1 MTLKQILAPVSLIKF
16 FYNGVRERRVVHISK
31 TKFPERSD
39 SIYNKLV
46 TYDSIKSEIKTAP
59 LRNLIYFVDG
69 APHIP
74 TNFLEIVRAQEDHNS
89 ILRNYTSGTHNLIE
103 LNNLEEDIKKQFH
116 STYAWTNLY
125 WSRKKQA
132 LNPHKDPD
140 TIVVLQIHGKK
151 LWNFYKDGIDWETNK
166 PIEELVMEKGDFLFF
181 PKGTLHSAQT
191 TGDEDSLHLTIEI
204 KTEFDKGL

>member
-1 MTLKQILAPVSLIKF
+1 MRFKDVLFPISTVKF
-16 FYNGVRERRVVHISK
+16 FYDGVRERRVVHIS
-31 TKFPERSD
+31 TAKFPDRPAD
-39 SIYNKLV
+39 IYRDLA
-46 TYDSIKSEIKTAP
+46 TYDIINAEIKTAP
-59 LRNLIYFVDG
+59 LENLLYFKNS
-69 APHIP
+69 IP
-74 TNFLEIVRAQEDHNS
+74 NRPKNFLEIVRAQAAEDS
-89 ILRNYTSGTHNLIE
+89 VLRNYTPGTHQLSSLID
-103 LNNLEEDIKKQFH
+103 LEDDIKKGFH
-116 STYAWTNLY
+116 SDYAWTNMY